1 MTNLLKKGKKGKLNM
16 KKITGKKGKLNMIT
30 SDVANKYVVVRS
42 FDSSLIVVLG
52 SFFFWKI

>member
-1 MTNLLKKGKKGKLNM
+1 M

-52 SFFFWKI
+52 SFFLWKI